1 MNEYF
6 PVTNVYSYDEGP
18 FKMQE
23 RWMDFNITEFLEYAI
38 IVSYSALQLS
48 F

>member
-1 MNEYF
+1 MNEYLI
-6 PVTNVYSYDEGP
+6 TNVYSYDEGP

-23 RWMDFNITEFLEYAI
+23 RLMDFNITEFLKYAN
-38 IVSYSALQLS
+38 IVLYSALQLS